1 MTTAVAA
8 LAAVSLAV
16 TVLGLARRPLVRR
29 LAARHLAH
37 RPSETALI
45 VLGAMF
51 GAATITAAL
60 VVGDSFDASLRDIA
74 RTNFGPLDVMV
85 TVTPPA
91 DVSRELHHIEDV
103 VAHAGLP
110 HVDGMM
116 TAVTAGATL
125 TLPSANE
132 PDATPK
138 VLPRSCVA
146 EIEFASARHFGPD
159 RSIGGFAAAGST
171 PTNDAAAVN
180 ERTAARLGAGV
191 GDEITVHA
199 VGTSWS
205 ARIDRVLPTVG
216 LAGYCDILLAPG
228 TLQTRAGQTAGSATP
243 ATRVATPPTGAL
255 LISLDGGVFNTDRYA
270 KQVVRQLRA
279 LTRDDSKDLRLRTQV
294 SAPKRDVIERATRTG
309 DRLRTIFLGIGGF
322 SIAAG
327 ILLLVNLVVMLAEER
342 RRELGVLRA
351 LGLRRSGVV
360 TAFVVEGSIT
370 AAVAAIVGTAL
381 GAALAGLV
389 VAAARGIVADP
400 GSSLRITTHAEWST
414 LVAAATSGYVVSMG
428 ALTIA
433 TARISRFDVVA
444 AVRGLTDPAQTRRL
458 RHRATGGAAITVVGV
473 ALTWWGFNGTEGIG
487 VLAGPVVAAAG
498 IEQLV
503 APHRRR
509 PARLMGGVAS
519 LVWLLG
525 AFSWWPDQ
533 LRGSGIAVFLTLGIL
548 SVGAAVVALLAL
560 APALRSITDH
570 LGRFALTA
578 RLGLASPLAHLGRT
592 GLVVTMFSLVVFSL
606 GFLATLA
613 TTIGTAVEG
622 APAQISAGFD
632 LVVDVEAASTV
643 SAQVLEQ
650 STGVSRIAPLTRARV
665 EFRTTEFPQGREG
678 RLTGFDDRLLAF
690 GAPELSARLGTFADD
705 RSAFAAVA
713 ASADLA
719 IVPDPFLADGTTET
733 VRSLRPG
740 DVIEIGTAAGGHRSV
755 TVAGVLASG
764 FVRHGA
770 LVGPDLFA
778 EVAPQAQARP
788 TRYFVRADRGWTP
801 NRLAAHLG
809 ADLAARGG
817 EATTFVQIVDD
828 EQAQTRG
835 FLGLLQAYLAAG
847 LVIGIAGLGVVL
859 VRSGRERRREFATL
873 RALGVGTGP
882 IAWSFLVE
890 AALVAVLASGIG
902 VSLAVI
908 TAKRL
913 VVDSTTFALVASR
926 LAVPWARL
934 SLVVGAAVVAA
945 LVAALVP
952 AVSAARISAA
962 DALRRDD

>member
-171 PTNDAAAVN
+171 PTTDAAAVN

-216 LAGYCDILLAPG
+216 LAGYCDILVAPG

-255 LISLDGGVFNTDRYA
+255 LISLDGGVINTDRYA

-342 RRELGVLRA
+342 RRDLVKHVKKIAEEYRVSMRNHRRDANEMIDSLTSEGDVSEDDGDRA
-351 LGLRRSGVV
+351 KKK
-360 TAFVVEGSIT
+360 VEEIHE
-370 AAVAAIVGTAL
+370 V
-381 GAALAGLV
+381 
-389 VAAARGIVADP
+389 RADP
-400 GSSLRITTHAEWST
+400 VI
-414 LVAAATSGYVVSMG
+414 V
-428 ALTIA
+428 
-433 TARISRFDVVA
+433 
-444 AVRGLTDPAQTRRL
+444 
-458 RHRATGGAAITVVGV
+458 
-473 ALTWWGFNGTEGIG
+473 
-487 VLAGPVVAAAG
+487 AGPVA
-498 IEQLV
+498 
-503 APHRRR
+503 
-509 PARLMGGVAS
+509 
-519 LVWLLG
+519 W
-525 AFSWWPDQ
+525 
-533 LRGSGIAVFLTLGIL
+533 
-548 SVGAAVVALLAL
+548 
-560 APALRSITDH
+560 ITDVRILIGSPRGELPVRH
-570 LGRFALTA
+570 LG
-578 RLGLASPLAHLGRT
+578 
-592 GLVVTMFSLVVFSL
+592 
-606 GFLATLA
+606 
-613 TTIGTAVEG
+613 
-622 APAQISAGFD
+622 
-632 LVVDVEAASTV
+632 
-643 SAQVLEQ
+643 
-650 STGVSRIAPLTRARV
+650 
-665 EFRTTEFPQGREG
+665 
-678 RLTGFDDRLLAF
+678 
-690 GAPELSARLGTFADD
+690 
-705 RSAFAAVA
+705 
-713 ASADLA
+713 
-719 IVPDPFLADGTTET
+719 
-733 VRSLRPG
+733 
-740 DVIEIGTAAGGHRSV
+740 
-755 TVAGVLASG
+755 
-764 FVRHGA
+764 
-770 LVGPDLFA
+770 
-778 EVAPQAQARP
+778 
-788 TRYFVRADRGWTP
+788 
-801 NRLAAHLG
+801 
-809 ADLAARGG
+809 
-817 EATTFVQIVDD
+817 
-828 EQAQTRG
+828 
-835 FLGLLQAYLAAG
+835 
-847 LVIGIAGLGVVL
+847 
-859 VRSGRERRREFATL
+859 
-873 RALGVGTGP
+873 
-882 IAWSFLVE
+882 
-890 AALVAVLASGIG
+890 
-902 VSLAVI
+902 
-908 TAKRL
+908 
-913 VVDSTTFALVASR
+913 
-926 LAVPWARL
+926 
-934 SLVVGAAVVAA
+934 
-945 LVAALVP
+945 
-952 AVSAARISAA
+952 
-962 DALRRDD
+962 

>member
-216 LAGYCDILLAPG
+216 LAGYCDILVAPG

-381 GAALAGLV
+381 GAALAIGQG
-389 VAAARGIVADP
+389 VA
-400 GSSLRITTHAEWST
+400 H
-414 LVAAATSGYVVSMG
+414 
-428 ALTIA
+428 
-433 TARISRFDVVA
+433 
-444 AVRGLTDPAQTRRL
+444 AQT
-458 RHRATGGAAITVVGV
+458 GDPDSGAKTDTASN
-473 ALTWWGFNGTEGIG
+473 AQSANN
-487 VLAGPVVAAAG
+487 
-498 IEQLV
+498 
-503 APHRRR
+503 AP
-509 PARLMGGVAS
+509 
-519 LVWLLG
+519 
-525 AFSWWPDQ
+525 
-533 LRGSGIAVFLTLGIL
+533 T
-548 SVGAAVVALLAL
+548 AVVAKPST
-560 APALRSITDH
+560 APDKT
-570 LGRFALTA
+570 T
-578 RLGLASPLAHLGRT
+578 
-592 GLVVTMFSLVVFSL
+592 
-606 GFLATLA
+606 A
-613 TTIGTAVEG
+613 TTT
-622 APAQISAGFD
+622 
-632 LVVDVEAASTV
+632 
-643 SAQVLEQ
+643 
-650 STGVSRIAPLTRARV
+650 
-665 EFRTTEFPQGREG
+665 
-678 RLTGFDDRLLAF
+678 
-690 GAPELSARLGTFADD
+690 
-705 RSAFAAVA
+705 
-713 ASADLA
+713 
-719 IVPDPFLADGTTET
+719 
-733 VRSLRPG
+733 
-740 DVIEIGTAAGGHRSV
+740 
-755 TVAGVLASG
+755 
-764 FVRHGA
+764 
-770 LVGPDLFA
+770 
-778 EVAPQAQARP
+778 P
-788 TRYFVRADRGWTP
+788 TDTDTK
-801 NRLAAHLG
+801 NH
-809 ADLAARGG
+809 D
-817 EATTFVQIVDD
+817 
-828 EQAQTRG
+828 
-835 FLGLLQAYLAAG
+835 
-847 LVIGIAGLGVVL
+847 
-859 VRSGRERRREFATL
+859 
-873 RALGVGTGP
+873 
-882 IAWSFLVE
+882 
-890 AALVAVLASGIG
+890 
-902 VSLAVI
+902 
-908 TAKRL
+908 
-913 VVDSTTFALVASR
+913 
-926 LAVPWARL
+926 
-934 SLVVGAAVVAA
+934 
-945 LVAALVP
+945 
-952 AVSAARISAA
+952 AA
-962 DALRRDD
+962 DAGTGRAEPPVAPTGTIAEATAPTSAPVRTKREKLAEADPPEAAEITSAPITTAAPTARTA